1 MSSLH
6 SHPVWVTLY
15 QSSHAAVVLHLYIH
29 STYST
34 NVLLI
39 TVVIYHYCRSH
50 LMTYLLIENS
60 KMLTAWKHLTIFKWI
75 LRILTQLEIFKKSK
89 EQNVLKR
96 HSVVFFWFRIT
107 SSGKGLLPPP
117 PFCSWNCWIKLDHEP
132 CIKIASSVYHKE
144 RKNSQLIILEELF
157 VHFLTMQYFFILV
170 IS

>member
-1 MSSLH
+1 MYKKSSMHIQVDFKWQMFLFLQLKSFNDFNWGRRFISALESPYFKSFMSSLH

-15 QSSHAAVVLHLYIH
+15 QSSHAAVVLHIYIH

-117 PFCSWNCWIKLDHEP
+117 L
-132 CIKIASSVYHKE
+132 
-144 RKNSQLIILEELF
+144 L
-157 VHFLTMQYFFILV
+157 
-170 IS
+170 